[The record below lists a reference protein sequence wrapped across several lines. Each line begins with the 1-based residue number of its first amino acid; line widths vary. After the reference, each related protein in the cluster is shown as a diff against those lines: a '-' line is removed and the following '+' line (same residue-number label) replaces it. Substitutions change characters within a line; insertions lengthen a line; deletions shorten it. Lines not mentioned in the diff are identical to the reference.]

1 MSLSTEQKLV
11 SFFKSALTG
20 VEVYTGLIPESS
32 AIPAVALYNVA
43 YNNDRLLSGVKTKK
57 WSAWRIIVVD
67 TVSHLQTTLDAIE
80 LLDNTVNED
89 FQRLFIN
96 LTLKEPKAPTE
107 PHQRAFFDLIVY
119 PK

>member
-1 MSLSTEQKLV
+1 MSVSTEEHLIALL
-11 SFFKSALTG
+11 KSALVG

-32 AIPAVALYNVA
+32 AVPAVALYNVA
-43 YNNDRLLSGVKTKK
+43 YNNGRTLSGTKTKR
-57 WSAWRIIVVD
+57 WSAWRLTVVD

-80 LLDNTVNED
+80 LLDNTVNTN
-89 FQRLFIN
+89 FQRLFVN

-107 PHQRAFFDLIVY
+107 PHQRAFIDLIVY